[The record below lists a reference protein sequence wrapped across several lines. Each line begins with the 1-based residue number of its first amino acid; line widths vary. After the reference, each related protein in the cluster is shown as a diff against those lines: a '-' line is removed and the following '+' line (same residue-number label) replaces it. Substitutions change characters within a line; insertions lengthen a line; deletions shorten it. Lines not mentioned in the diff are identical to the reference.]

1 MAAHRRAIANFV
13 SIVTGKPIPVKFN
26 TKGNSY
32 TDGTTV
38 VISSKVAEPNEFD
51 PAVGLAL
58 HEGSHIKLSNFKLLG
73 DMYKSIE
80 KVVGPAKLKEWSETA
95 NAKGVSDII
104 YTIKD
109 ILNWVEDRRIDQ
121 FIFDGAPGYRDYYR
135 AMYDKYFNDP
145 AIDKGMQSDEFKT
158 ETMDS
163 YMFRLINLHSKFSK
177 ANALRGLSEIT
188 KIAKLSDINRLK
200 TTDDALVV
208 ACDIFEV
215 ILNNIDAQQ
224 QADENEANGKKQK
237 GNGNGQGQQAG
248 EGEQEAGEDDIEV
261 EMGDGS
267 GDDDGDDSGDDED
280 GDNEV
285 AEEGKGVM
293 GKIKVML
300 GGKGNGKP
308 AAGRL
313 SKRQME
319 ILKKKIE
326 KQKEF
331 LRGEIKKGSV
341 SANENKQLDT
351 IDQSGT
357 ELKTVGEELANGKVV
372 TKGIDCIV
380 VKKMTQSLLES
391 PDFPLASLRYN
402 AKEGEHKNQIQCASE
417 VMEGIRIGTILGKKL
432 QVRSE
437 SRETIFNRQ
446 LVGRMDKR
454 MISSLGFG
462 NEHVFYTKEIDAYKK
477 ANLHISVDASGSMGG
492 TKWRKTMTNVVALAK
507 AVSMIPNLEIQI
519 SFRTTSGELPYIVV
533 AYDSRVD
540 KFIKVKTLFQYLQP
554 GGTTPEGLAFEGVM
568 KQMVG
573 STSDID
579 SYFLNISDG
588 EPYFHGKGYNY
599 QGYFASK
606 HTRKMVDKIEAMG
619 IKVLSY
625 FVSDYSG
632 DMDPNSG
639 SGKVFKDCYGKAAS
653 YINVTNVNEVTRTM
667 NKLFMNKPAGIE

>member
-1 MAAHRRAIANFV
+1 
-13 SIVTGKPIPVKFN
+13 
-26 TKGNSY
+26 
-32 TDGTTV
+32 
-38 VISSKVAEPNEFD
+38 
-51 PAVGLAL
+51 
-58 HEGSHIKLSNFKLLG
+58 
-73 DMYKSIE
+73 
-80 KVVGPAKLKEWSETA
+80 
-95 NAKGVSDII
+95 
-104 YTIKD
+104 
-109 ILNWVEDRRIDQ
+109 
-121 FIFDGAPGYRDYYR
+121 
-135 AMYDKYFNDP
+135 
-145 AIDKGMQSDEFKT
+145 
-158 ETMDS
+158 
-163 YMFRLINLHSKFSK
+163 MFRLINLHSKFSK
-177 ANALRGLSEIT
+177 ANALKGLNEIT

-224 QADENEANGKKQK
+224 QADENKANGKKQK

-248 EGEQEAGEDDIEV
+248 EGEQEAGENDIEV

-267 GDDDGDDSGDDED
+267 GDDDGDDGDDED
-280 GDNEV
+280 GDNEI

-293 GKIKVML
+293 GKIKVVL

-402 AKEGEHKNQIQCASE
+402 AKEGEHKNSVQCASE

-573 STSDID
+573 STTDID

-588 EPYFHGKGYNY
+588 EPYFHGKGYSY
-599 QGYFASK
+599 QGYYASK